1 MAISIKIN
9 PTPFTIKQKMKALK
23 RICREL
29 ILGKIK
35 WAELKKFYLAM
46 LHLERYLEK
55 LNNMIIK
62 FE

>member
-1 MAISIKIN
+1 MTIS
-9 PTPFTIKQKMKALK
+9 PGSFTNNHKKKALT
-23 RICREL
+23 RIFRAL

-35 WAELKKFYLAM
+35 WAELKKFYSAM

-55 LNNMIIK
+55 LNNMVIK

>member
-1 MAISIKIN
+1 MKICPN
-9 PTPFTIKQKMKALK
+9 PFTIRQKMKALK
-23 RICREL
+23 RIFRAL

-35 WAELKKFYLAM
+35 WDELKKFYSAM

-55 LNNMIIK
+55 LNNMVIK